1 MKTDNTLEDRKKD
14 RAYII
19 YNYACIKKFS
29 IRKKQVQNRLRS
41 QICFFFKN
49 KQIMISAFKL
59 TSVWL
64 GRKIELIEG
73 TIRKKKKDF
82 IDIVPL
88 RH

>member
-1 MKTDNTLEDRKKD
+1 
-14 RAYII
+14 
-19 YNYACIKKFS
+19 
-29 IRKKQVQNRLRS
+29 
-41 QICFFFKN
+41 
-49 KQIMISAFKL
+49 MISAFKL